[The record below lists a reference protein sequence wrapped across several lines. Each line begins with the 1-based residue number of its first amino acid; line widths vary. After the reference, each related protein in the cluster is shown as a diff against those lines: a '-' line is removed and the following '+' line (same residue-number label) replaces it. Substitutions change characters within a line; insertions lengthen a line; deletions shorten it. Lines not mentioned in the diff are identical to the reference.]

1 MRYLLPIIVICSI
14 FSCRKGEEPL
24 SNVPAIEFIS
34 VIPTAAIQY
43 QDSLSFT
50 IKYEDGDGDLG
61 SNDPNIRN
69 LFLTDSRNNVTYEFR
84 VKQLTP
90 SNTAI
95 AISGNLT
102 VVLDNVGLISG
113 STPET
118 ATFEIYMTDNAGNRS
133 NTLSS
138 NLVTINP

>member
-1 MRYLLPIIVICSI
+1 M
-14 FSCRKGEEPL
+14 
-24 SNVPAIEFIS
+24 PAIEFIS